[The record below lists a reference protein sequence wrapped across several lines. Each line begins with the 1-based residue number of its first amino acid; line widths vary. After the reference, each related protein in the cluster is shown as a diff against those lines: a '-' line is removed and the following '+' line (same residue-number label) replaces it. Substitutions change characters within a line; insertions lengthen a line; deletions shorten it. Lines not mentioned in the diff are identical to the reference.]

1 MLQAPIDGQEREK
14 DGDDKPNN
22 GGARHRKLALAINRP
37 CKSPLERSR
46 RHRKSPTWAGGAKY
60 GSTGIHNVRT
70 AEESAAMGH
79 GSIIHWRI

>member
-46 RHRKSPTWAGGAKY
+46 TLAPLLGDPNH
-60 GSTGIHNVRT
+60 H
-70 AEESAAMGH
+70 
-79 GSIIHWRI
+79 